1 MKKPYIATIQSP
13 ILRIT
18 CSANDIL
25 EITDLIIAL
34 GENQSWSGYF
44 DEVYGKEHKL
54 DRNGLRLS
62 NLASNNASKTTS
74 TGIEILQN
82 EQVVAEVSKNRLLS
96 DNCEVHNKSTI
107 GTLQTVVLDEYNII
121 EYV

>member
-1 MKKPYIATIQSP
+1 MQP
-13 ILRIT
+13 LRTAQRPGRI
-18 CSANDIL
+18 
-25 EITDLIIAL
+25 

-54 DRNGLRLS
+54 DKNGLRLS

-82 EQVVAEVSKNRLLS
+82 EQVVAEVSKNRVLS
-96 DNCEVHNKSTI
+96 DNCIIKNSSSI
-107 GTLQTVVLDEYNII
+107 GELQTVVLDANNII